1 MKRTILSFYNGGQKI
16 QLQYFYLRNG
26 NPEKKYL
33 NKKKKNFR
41 KFESFQLRKFLCKE
55 F

>member
-16 QLQYFYLRNG
+16 QLQYLYLRNG
-26 NPEKKYL
+26 NPEKKYF
-33 NKKKKNFR
+33 NKKNFR